1 MTHVCECLSGGGLY
15 STSAPRRPGGRAV
28 SVLIIPQLSRFC
40 FPTTSRLFRTMTQK
54 YAAHDEF
61 LKAQLARLPSLPAV
75 ERLSPTVIR
84 ILGGNPGKVS
94 PPSRRYIPGGNDAN
108 PTSSP
113 SKAQTPTSS
122 ARVALV
128 SSLTQRRASP
138 RGAPHSALSSP
149 PNPPPSQ
156 TLSSHITTMT
166 TLAASQTSSP
176 SARPQSSINTPPPP
190 ASSPSPTDRS
200 LLSLVQPY
208 VRYTHPAI
216 RATTSAFC
224 WSRKTL
230 CSRVIRCSDMARQC
244 LRI

>member
-1 MTHVCECLSGGGLY
+1 MMDY
-15 STSAPRRPGGRAV
+15 SVKVASVPRRPRGED
-28 SVLIIPQLSRFC
+28 VLIIPQLSRLC
-40 FPTTSRLFRTMTQK
+40 FPTTSRLLRTMTQK

-61 LKAQLARLPSLPAV
+61 LKAQLAGLPPLPAV

-84 ILGGNPGKVS
+84 ILGGNPGKV
-94 PPSRRYIPGGNDAN
+94 PPPPRRYILGGNDAN

-122 ARVALV
+122 GRVAPV

-138 RGAPHSALSSP
+138 HGVPHSVPSSP
-149 PNPPPSQ
+149 LNPPPSR
-156 TLSSHITTMT
+156 TPSSHITTMT

-176 SARPQSSINTPPPP
+176 SARPQSSINTHPPP

-200 LLSLVQPY
+200 LLSLVRPY
-208 VRYTHPAI
+208 VRFTHPAI

-224 WSRKTL
+224 
-230 CSRVIRCSDMARQC
+230 CSRRTPCSRAIRCSDMARRC